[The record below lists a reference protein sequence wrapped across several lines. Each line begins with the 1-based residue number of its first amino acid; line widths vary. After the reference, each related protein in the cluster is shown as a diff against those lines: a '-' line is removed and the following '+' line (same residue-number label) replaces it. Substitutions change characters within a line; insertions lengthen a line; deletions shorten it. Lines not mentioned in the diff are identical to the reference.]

1 MVMRMSRRT
10 ALSLAVLLLLG
21 AFVLLARW
29 QQSTLEEPGS
39 IGEGSVSVAVTSGTD
54 RGPGSLRE
62 ALFLV
67 AGAHGDAKISI
78 RVPQINIE
86 TALPP
91 LVSAHS
97 LSISAEKPGAII
109 DAHRLDGGPVFDVAG
124 ANTSLTG
131 ITVRN
136 CADTAILLR
145 APRFKLESTIIESC
159 DVGVDVAENARNLLL
174 ERNRF
179 SNNRIGV
186 RFAAS
191 NANTVLE
198 HNEFAGNS
206 DAGVWAVRGAPD
218 HPDAGAISMR
228 SNRFDGNRAGI
239 VAGNVTLLVEDNDVT
254 RAREVAIHLIG
265 AGATVRGNR
274 VREGGAM
281 GIAVENAR
289 DALVEKNE
297 LDHLETYAIMV
308 RGSANVMVRVNR
320 IHNCGYGIAFVLGEA
335 GHPSSAVENTLL
347 ALKYHGIDVIGDSPI
362 LRRNRVE
369 AQAIA
374 LHTQDLEQPGKQKII
389 ANPFLDN
396 NTLTV
401 SPVTAVGRMERSD
414 AGVASR

>member
-1 MVMRMSRRT
+1 
-10 ALSLAVLLLLG
+10 
-21 AFVLLARW
+21 
-29 QQSTLEEPGS
+29 
-39 IGEGSVSVAVTSGTD
+39 VSVAVTSGAD
-54 RGPGSLRE
+54 RGAGSLRE

-67 AGAHGDAKISI
+67 ASARGDATISI
-78 RVPQINIE
+78 RVPQITVE

-91 LVSAHS
+91 LVSTHRV
-97 LSISAEKPGAII
+97 SITAEKAGAVI
-109 DAHRLDGGPVFDVAG
+109 DAHMLNGGPVFDIAG
-124 ANTSLTG
+124 ANISLTG
-131 ITVRN
+131 VTVRN
-136 CADTAILLR
+136 CADTAVLLR
-145 APRFKLESTIIESC
+145 APRFKLESATIESC
-159 DVGVDVAENARNLLL
+159 DVGVDVAENASDFLL

-179 SNNRIGV
+179 SGNRIGV

-191 NANTVLE
+191 NPNAVLE

-206 DAGVWAVRGAPD
+206 DAGLWAVRGALD
-218 HPDAGAISMR
+218 HPHAGAISVR
-228 SNRFDGNRAGI
+228 SNKFDADRAGI
-239 VAGNVTLLVEDNDVT
+239 VAGNITLVVEGNDVT

-289 DALVEKNE
+289 DDVVEKNE

-308 RGSANVMVRVNR
+308 RGSANVMVRANR

-335 GHPSSAVENTLL
+335 GHPSSAVENALL

-369 AQAIA
+369 AQAVA
-374 LHTQDLEQPGKQKII
+374 LYTQDLEQPGKQKILS
-389 ANPFLDN
+389 NPFLDN

-401 SPVTAVGRMERSD
+401 GPPTDGGRRERSD
-414 AGVASR
+414 AGVAAR